1 MKIKNF
7 TITLLLFIFSTT
19 ICNGQAAILVLIF
32 GDKVASENFHLSL
45 DVGANTSFYQNAPGD
60 VQIGWN
66 FGLGTHTKISDKFQL
81 VAEFKMISDRSR
93 RNTPKILPVPNFA
106 DSLISEINTSWSVRY
121 FDVPILVRYSVSD
134 SWHFGT
140 GPQFSFLN
148 QATEITELDLKN
160 GNEATINQDIKN
172 SFRSVNYNWAFE
184 VVKSFG
190 KVREGK
196 GLDLRLRYVM
206 GLSNSFSDNVSLS
219 SNINVLQFIVTIP
232 FIEVP
237 APKSN

>member
-1 MKIKNF
+1 MNF
-7 TITLLLFIFSTT
+7 KKLTITALLLIFNYS

-45 DVGANTSFYQNAPGD
+45 DVGANSSFYQNAPGD
-60 VQIGWN
+60 VQLGWN
-66 FGLGTHTKISDKFQL
+66 FGLGTHTKISDRLQL

-93 RNTPKILPVPNFA
+93 RNTPKILPVPDFA

-121 FDVPILVRYSVSD
+121 FDVPILVRYSLSD
-134 SWHFGT
+134 SWHIST

-148 QATEITELDLKN
+148 KATEVTEVDLKN
-160 GNEATINQDIKN
+160 GNEATVNQNIKN
-172 SFRSVNYNWAFE
+172 SFRKVNYNWAFE

-196 GLDLRLRYVM
+196 GLDLRLRYVL
-206 GLSNSFSDNVSLS
+206 GLSNSFEDNVSVS

-232 FIEVP
+232 FIE
-237 APKSN
+237 ATASKQ

>member
-1 MKIKNF
+1 MRLQKII
-7 TITLLLFIFSTT
+7 TTLLISLFTAS
-19 ICNGQAAILVLIF
+19 ICHGQAAILVLIF

-45 DVGANTSFYQNAPGD
+45 DVGANTSFYSNAPGD
-60 VQIGWN
+60 VKVGWN

-81 VAEFKMISDRSR
+81 VAEFKMISDRGR
-93 RNTPKILPVPNFA
+93 RNTTKILPIPNFA
-106 DSLISEINTSWSVRY
+106 DSLISEINTSWDIRY

-148 QATEITELDLKN
+148 KATEITELDLKN

-172 SFRSVNYNWAFE
+172 SFKTVNYNWAFE

-196 GLDLRLRYVM
+196 GLDLRLRYVF
-206 GLSNSFSDNVSLS
+206 GLSNVVNDNASVSS
-219 SNINVLQFIVTIP
+219 RADILQFIVTIP
-232 FIEVP
+232 FIETQ
-237 APKSN
+237 PKSN

>member
-1 MKIKNF
+1 MQLLKI
-7 TITLLLFIFSTT
+7 TTLLLFFIIKSS
-19 ICNGQAAILVLIF
+19 ICQGQAAILVLIF
-32 GDKVASENFHLSL
+32 GDKVASEKFHLSL
-45 DVGANTSFYQNAPGD
+45 DAGANTTFYENAPGD
-60 VQIGWN
+60 VKVGFN

-93 RNTPKILPVPNFA
+93 RNTPKILPVPEFA
-106 DSLISEINTSWSVRY
+106 DSLIAEKNTSWNIRY

-134 SWHFGT
+134 SWHFST

-148 QATEITELDLKN
+148 RATEITELDLKN

-172 SFRSVNYNWAFE
+172 SFKTVNYNWAFE

-196 GLDLRLRYVM
+196 GIDLRLRYVL
-206 GLSNSFSDNVSLS
+206 GLSNVASNEASVSSRADL
-219 SNINVLQFIVTIP
+219 LQFIITIP
-232 FIEVP
+232 FIETQS
-237 APKSN
+237 KSNE